1 MALNSIPI
9 AIGLTG
15 SVGAAYADLWI
26 VGLEGWMEEVLD
38 PTLVNWD
45 RAVSFASRALI
56 GCGVPDRDAQ
66 RAAEALVDS
75 DLHGTVTHGLKNLRG
90 YVEALIE
97 GRSNAKA
104 NVQDVGGGLAAR
116 VLDGDNGL
124 GHVVGHYGMDRA
136 IELAKEYGVGEVFV
150 RNSNHYGASGYWA
163 RLALRHNMIGFAFTN
178 ATASIAPWGGKAKL
192 IGNNPPAWVVPTRV
206 IQAGEMLSPG
216 DLDPVFLD
224 IALSVV
230 AGNRLDIYQRRG
242 AELPVGWALD
252 ADGNP
257 TTSAAARAAG
267 GSYAPLGAY
276 KGSGLATVLSMIASF
291 LSGGQFDRARVDG
304 QHGNPVPG
312 AICHW
317 FAAYDIGQF
326 VDLEEF
332 TASVRGLQSRV
343 RAAEPRAGF
352 ERVLAPGDIENDK
365 ARRGMRDGIPIE
377 QFTVDDLAWVAEQTG
392 TVFDIV

>member
-1 MALNSIPI
+1 
-9 AIGLTG
+9 
-15 SVGAAYADLWI
+15 
-26 VGLEGWMEEVLD
+26 MEEVLD

-97 GRSNAKA
+97 GRTNAQA

-136 IELAKEYGVGEVFV
+136 IELAREYGVGEVFA

-163 RLALRHNMIGFAFTN
+163 RLALRENMVGFAFTN

-192 IGNNPPAWVVPTRV
+192 IGNNPPAWVIPTRV
-206 IQAGEMLSPG
+206 IQPGENLTPG
-216 DLDPVFLD
+216 ELDPVFLD

-230 AGNRLDIYQRRG
+230 AGNRLDIFQRRG

-267 GSYAPLGAY
+267 GSYAPMGAY
-276 KGSGLATVLSMIASF
+276 KGSGMATVLSMITSF
-291 LSGGQFDRARVDG
+291 LSGGEFDRARVDG

-332 TASVRGLQSRV
+332 TASVRGLRDPGQGG
-343 RAAEPRAGF
+343 RAAGRLRAG
-352 ERVLAPGDIENDK
+352 AG
-365 ARRGMRDGIPIE
+365 ARRHRERQGPPRHARRYSDR
-377 QFTVDDLAWVAEQTG
+377 TVHG
-392 TVFDIV
+392 G